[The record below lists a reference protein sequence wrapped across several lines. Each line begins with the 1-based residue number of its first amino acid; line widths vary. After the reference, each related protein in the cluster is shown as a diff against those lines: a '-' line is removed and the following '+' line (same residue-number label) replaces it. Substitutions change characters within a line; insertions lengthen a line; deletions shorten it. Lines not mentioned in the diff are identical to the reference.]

1 MQKKK
6 KFIILAPFL
15 DEKQEV
21 ILKPAAIE
29 EIKKEEKTPADHSE
43 EKKTAEIKKVSKP
56 LSKTSISSGFSI
68 NSFLNKE
75 DKTESTEVTDHS
87 VSEKLPEQH
96 FTETDL
102 QNEWNI
108 LLKNLRLKDPVVFN
122 AIKAFKLTKIGEKII
137 QISYPSDSAKNEF
150 DKISIEFFNHFK
162 HKVNNH
168 SIDFQFKKD
177 HENLKIE
184 VVTKKKIFE
193 KFVEMNPL
201 LKDLD
206 DLMKFDLS

>member
-1 MQKKK
+1 LPAQIQEKK
-6 KFIILAPFL
+6 
-15 DEKQEV
+15 
-21 ILKPAAIE
+21 IE
-29 EIKKEEKTPADHSE
+29 EVKVEP
-43 EKKTAEIKKVSKP
+43 KTASEPPVEVVVQKASKP
-56 LSKTSISSGFSI
+56 LSRPNISSGFSI

-75 DKTESTEVTDHS
+75 EKSEVEEKVS
-87 VSEKLPEQH
+87 VINTEKLPEHH
-96 FTETDL
+96 FTETDV
-102 QNEWNI
+102 QNEWMI
-108 LLKNLRLKDPVVFN
+108 LLKQLRQKDPVVFN
-122 AIKAFKLTKIGEKII
+122 AIKAFKLTKIDEKII

-168 SIDFQFKKD
+168 SIEFQFKKD

-184 VVTKKKIFE
+184 VMTKKKIFE
-193 KFVEMNPL
+193 KFIEKNPL

>member
-1 MQKKK
+1 M
-6 KFIILAPFL
+6 
-15 DEKQEV
+15 EEV
-21 ILKPAAIE
+21 KVQA
-29 EIKKEEKTPADHSE
+29 
-43 EKKTAEIKKVSKP
+43 KTAEPEQTSQPVAKPLKP
-56 LSKTSISSGFSI
+56 LSKPNISSGFSI

-75 DKTESTEVTDHS
+75 EAADEKEKPVTVNTEN
-87 VSEKLPEQH
+87 LPEHH
-96 FTETDL
+96 FTDTDI
-102 QNEWNI
+102 QTEWTI
-108 LLKNLRLKDPVVFN
+108 LLKTLRTKDPVVFN
-122 AIKAFKLTKIGEKII
+122 AIKAFKLAKIDEKTIE
-137 QISYPSDSAKNEF
+137 ISYPSDSAKGEF

-168 SIDFQFKKD
+168 SIIFEFKKD

-184 VVTKKKIFE
+184 IMTTKKIFE

>member
-1 MQKKK
+1 MK
-6 KFIILAPFL
+6 
-15 DEKQEV
+15 
-21 ILKPAAIE
+21 AAE
-29 EIKKEEKTPADHSE
+29 PEQTLQPVAKA
-43 EKKTAEIKKVSKP
+43 SKP
-56 LSKTSISSGFSI
+56 LSKPNISSGFSI

-75 DKTESTEVTDHS
+75 
-87 VSEKLPEQH
+87 EKADEKEKQVIVDTGNLPEHH
-96 FTETDL
+96 FTDTDI
-102 QNEWNI
+102 QTEWNI
-108 LLKNLRLKDPVVFN
+108 LLKSLRAKDSVVFN
-122 AIKAFKLTKIGEKII
+122 AIKAFKLAKIDEKTIE
-137 QISYPSDSAKNEF
+137 ISYPSDSAKGEF

-168 SIDFQFKKD
+168 SIVFEFKKD

-184 VVTKKKIFE
+184 IMTTKKIFE